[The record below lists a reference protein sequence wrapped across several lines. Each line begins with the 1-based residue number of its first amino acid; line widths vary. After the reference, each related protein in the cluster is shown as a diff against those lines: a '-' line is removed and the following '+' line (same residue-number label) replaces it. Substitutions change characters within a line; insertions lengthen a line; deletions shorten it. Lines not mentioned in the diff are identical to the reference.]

1 MIVSALI
8 CAACALHPLAG
19 IRFSPSPGQRRL
31 ATYSLG
37 LRHIGAVLPALV
49 MPIAMIEATL
59 VRAVPA
65 AWWALALVASSLAL
79 AAISRFG
86 APRGGSALAGLHRNL
101 LPVACA
107 WLLVA
112 GAHGSHFVGTAASSV
127 APVHHSQDPARWL
140 VALPAIFVLA
150 SLACLVGQLRT
161 RPRAAHG
168 RMPVVETVAGTL
180 MLGVMAFA

>member
-1 MIVSALI
+1 MLVSALI

-19 IRFSPSPGQRRL
+19 IRFSPSPGQRRI

-37 LRHIGAVLPALV
+37 LRHLGAVLPALV
-49 MPIAMIEATL
+49 MPIAMIETTL

-79 AAISRFG
+79 AALSRFG
-86 APRGGSALAGLHRNL
+86 ADGRGPVLAKLHRNL
-101 LPVACA
+101 LPLACA

-112 GAHGSHFVGTAASSV
+112 GAHGSHLLAAGAGPATPS
-127 APVHHSQDPARWL
+127 HHSQDPGAWL
-140 VALPAIFVLA
+140 AAVPAVLVLA
-150 SLACLVGQLRT
+150 SLVCLVSQVRA
-161 RPRAAHG
+161 RPRGAHR
-168 RMPVVETVAGTL
+168 RMPVAETLAGTL